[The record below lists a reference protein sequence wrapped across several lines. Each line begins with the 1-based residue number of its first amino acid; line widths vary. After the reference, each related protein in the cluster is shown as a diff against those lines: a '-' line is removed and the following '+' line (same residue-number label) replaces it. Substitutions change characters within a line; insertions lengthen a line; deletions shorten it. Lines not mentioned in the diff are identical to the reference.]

1 MRSWWIAIL
10 LVLLIAGA
18 AFWRREAHA
27 RIAPV
32 HRAAIPTVHVVTL
45 VPEDFVATLG
55 EPGTVTSEQNV
66 TIHTMLEAQPLQ
78 TLFFHEGDR
87 VKSGQLLALIDPAP
101 YRIALAQAE
110 AQLER
115 DRQLLANAEIDQ
127 KRYRDL
133 LAQNSIAEQTK
144 VTQDALVRQ
153 DQAIVGMDQ
162 AARDNARLQLS
173 YTEIRSPLNG
183 QVGLRQVDPGNIL
196 HIADVNGIVS
206 VAQID
211 PIDVLFSL
219 PQDQVAAYMA
229 AGPHPEVRI
238 YDARAHLLARGRV
251 ISQDNH
257 VDVATGTLMLRA
269 RFANAQGRLLPN
281 AFVEARLVLLQRH
294 AVIVIPHSAL
304 LERGGAT
311 AVDVVQQGHVQ
322 TRKVVVSAQEG
333 ERVWVSQGLRAG
345 DRLIV
350 AGTDRLKDGMAVQI
364 WQDTP
369 VP

>member
-1 MRSWWIAIL
+1 MRSWWILLLLLPVGAIFWFKETHRQ
-10 LVLLIAGA
+10 APPARHPA
-18 AFWRREAHA
+18 ALT
-27 RIAPV
+27 
-32 HRAAIPTVHVVTL
+32 TVHVLTL
-45 VPEDFVATLG
+45 APQDFVATLG

-78 TLFFHEGDR
+78 ALFFHEGDK
-87 VKSGQLLALIDPAP
+87 VKAGQLLALIDPSP
-101 YRIALAQAE
+101 YRIALTQAE
-110 AQLER
+110 AQLDR

-133 LAQNSIAEQTK
+133 LAQDSIAEQTK
-144 VTQDALVRQ
+144 ITQDALVRQ
-153 DQAIVGMDQ
+153 DQAIVAMDQ
-162 AARDNARLQLS
+162 AARNNARLQLS

-219 PQDQVAAYMA
+219 PQDQVAAYLA
-229 AGPHPEVRI
+229 AGPHPPVWI

-257 VDVATGTLMLRA
+257 VDVGTGTLMLRA

-281 AFVEARLVLLQRH
+281 AFVEARLVLMQRQG
-294 AVIVIPHSAL
+294 VIVIPHSAL
-304 LERGGAT
+304 LDRDGAT
-311 AVDVVQQGHVQ
+311 AVDVVQQGRVQ
-322 TRKVVVSAQEG
+322 TRKVVVSGQEG
-333 ERVWVSQGLRAG
+333 ERVWISQGLHAG
-345 DRLIV
+345 DRLII
-350 AGTDRLKDGMAVQI
+350 AGTDRLKDGMAVQV
-364 WQDTP
+364 WQDSP
-369 VP
+369 SP